1 MVRVSKPKIRFIVV
15 TPKNLSSNQKGKF
28 WEEVSAELF
37 RQQGWK
43 VIPDRR
49 PTGMQLDIFLE
60 DENTGETVVV
70 ECKYTKE
77 EIHCGILRDLIGKA
91 YITSSTRAYLL
102 STSKLNSEAETMLE
116 AINKNKPIKLVVW
129 HSDKLAQ
136 TFMNI
141 WNIKTPNLEQN
152 NLGQIET
159 ITLLINYKKE
169 AYWIAD
175 EIGENGE
182 ICRVI
187 IFTTSTTSP
196 DQKFNSEAWKNYFSE
211 NELQWANYEV
221 FDGSDLNIPKQSEEA
236 IELDQIII
244 SPINKAEDLHDY
256 QRPCRPRDFIGRSDE
271 QDKFWR
277 FVENVRKKENDLR
290 IFALTGKT
298 GLGKSSL
305 VVKLT
310 QDGLEK
316 NTYIYGIDVTSI
328 VPKTASLFIPS
339 AIRKSLQEAINHG
352 FINLP
357 NHKIQIESAES
368 PFFSSQSIRLALD
381 YLKQENKI
389 LILFF
394 DQFEEILHQPALC
407 QVFNLFSEVATEV
420 NSLKAENFILAFSW
434 RTDIMIPVSHQA
446 YNTWHKLD
454 KIRYEFDINEFII
467 QDVHDFINHYNL
479 KRVSKEFN
487 TFLLEDCPRFPW
499 LLRKIFSIIHQ
510 KKLKPSELIL
520 KNHQNLIKQ
529 LFEKDLESIKNPQQR
544 DCLQFV
550 AGNKPVNKLVL
561 SQRYDEE
568 TINSLSNAKLII
580 ENGDNYKPYWDI
592 FGEYLINGELPTLIL
607 SYIPRTTLPKWLSI
621 LSKVKPN
628 ITREELLNSVRKENG
643 KSCTEKTI
651 QNAIID
657 MTNFLPIEYD
667 QKNKKLIIND
677 ERILNFNNFEIADYI
692 HERMQHHIIIK
703 KIYERQKKLITEP
716 EFYQLLQQAY
726 SIKEENLKDY
736 KSKMLSWFMFAGLL
750 EKRYNRLF
758 AIPIGQGQQKG
769 KPSDCTLSKQKNN
782 EDQLTLFDNFG

>member
-77 EIHCGILRDLIGKA
+77 EINCGILLKLLGQA
-91 YITSSTRAYLL
+91 YITDDCTKAYLL
-102 STSKLNSEAETMLE
+102 STSKLNSEAETLLK
-116 AINKNKPIKLVVW
+116 AINDKNKPIKLVVW

-136 TFMNI
+136 KFMDI

-159 ITLLINYKKE
+159 ITLLINHKKE

-187 IFTTSTTSP
+187 IFNTSQN
-196 DQKFNSEAWKNYFSE
+196 QKFNSEVWKNYFSE
-211 NELQWANYEV
+211 HELQWANYKV
-221 FDGSDLNIPKQSEEA
+221 CDGSDLNIPKQSEEA
-236 IELDQIII
+236 IELDKIII
-244 SPINKAEDLHDY
+244 SRINKAEDLNDY
-256 QRPCRPRDFIGRSDE
+256 QRPCRPRDFIGRNDE

-290 IFALTGKT
+290 IFALKGKT

-310 QDGLEK
+310 QDAPEK
-316 NTYIYGIDVTSI
+316 NTYLYGIDVTSI

-357 NHKIQIESAES
+357 DHKIIIESAES

-381 YLKQENKI
+381 YLKQQNKI
-389 LILFF
+389 FILFF
-394 DQFEEILHQPALC
+394 DQFEEILHKPELC
-407 QVFNLFSEVATEV
+407 QVFNLFCELATEV

-434 RTDIMIPVSHQA
+434 RTDMMIPVSHQA
-446 YNTWHKLD
+446 YNTWHGLD
-454 KIRYEFDINEFII
+454 KIRYDFDINEFII
-467 QDVHDFINHYNL
+467 QDVHDFINHYK
-479 KRVSKEFN
+479 KRVSKEFK

-499 LLRKIFSIIHQ
+499 LLIKIFSIIDQ

-520 KNHQNLIKQ
+520 KTHQNLIKQ
-529 LFEKDLESIKNPQQR
+529 LFEKDLESIKYRQQR

-550 AGNKPVNKLVL
+550 AENKPVNKLEL
-561 SQRYDEE
+561 LEIYDEE

-607 SYIPRTTLPKWLSI
+607 TYIPRTTLPKWLSI

-643 KSCTEKTI
+643 QSGTDKTI

-692 HERMQHHIIIK
+692 HQRMQHHIIIQ
-703 KIYERQKKLITEP
+703 KIHEMQKKLITEH
-716 EFYQLLQQAY
+716 EFYQLLQQEY
-726 SIKEENLKDY
+726 RIKEENLKDY